1 MTINIHRGC
10 TNIQSGS
17 KENHPTN
24 DTVTNNINRGGTNIQ
39 SGSAARRRA
48 RAGGQLF
55 ASDKRYKVGAGVDA
69 ALDKWKGREE
79 RMFDKLYQKYDS
91 EIKAK
96 WDKDAEPEKE
106 EL

>member
-1 MTINIHRGC
+1 MFGADDLKNMNFEEMGRQFGGAPKRQTRAQYKERLVDFYTQYGMT
-10 TNIQSGS
+10 
-17 KENHPTN
+17 
-24 DTVTNNINRGGTNIQ
+24 
-39 SGSAARRRA
+39 
-48 RAGGQLF
+48 
-55 ASDKRYKVGAGVDA
+55 DKLDGVDA